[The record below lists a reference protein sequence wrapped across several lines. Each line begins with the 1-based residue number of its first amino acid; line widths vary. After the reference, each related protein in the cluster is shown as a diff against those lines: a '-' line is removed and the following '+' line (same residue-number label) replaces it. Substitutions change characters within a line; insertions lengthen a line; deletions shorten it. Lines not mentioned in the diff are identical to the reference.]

1 MTNITPILAQE
12 AGIQYQ
18 GVEDRSSK
26 TGTYPVIGLI
36 TGSFKRGRYDK
47 PMTISLD
54 NIKAQLGHEPNNPHY
69 IAVLDTLMSGVP
81 SVQVVRVKSGG
92 GGAISC
98 AGATNDVYAVMYMD
112 TQAPEQDMVNVFSKI
127 KMQFNGRTFLGE
139 DPAMLNYVQFENVSL
154 TAIPAGLTVPPAPKP
169 DMQVFAITRFSNV
182 LANDLRMTLDATEN
196 NENLLIA
203 VIFFGNNPAIMPGE
217 NPRIAQACLSEKTAA
232 ISCDGA
238 SQFISLPMSP
248 GGQYKFIING
258 QVVFEGLARS
268 FVEADISPYSLYSY
282 ADEDTGFSLRNNDPE
297 NSLRMRIEA
306 LDANPFSD
314 DVFNGYEME
323 FANLLGLNSAEREDS
338 EYPQWIEFCLGRYE
352 AT

>member
-26 TGTYPVIGLI
+26 TGAYPIIGMI
-36 TGSFKRGRYDK
+36 TGTFKRGRYDK
-47 PMTISLD
+47 PMTITLE
-54 NIKAQLGHEPNNPHY
+54 NIKAQLGHEPNNPYY
-69 IAVLDTLMSGVP
+69 ITVLDTLMSGVP

-92 GGAISC
+92 GSTISC
-98 AGATNDVYAVMYMD
+98 AGATNDVYVAMYMD
-112 TQAPEQDMVNVFSKI
+112 AQVAQQELENILSNMKVQINDRVFT
-127 KMQFNGRTFLGE
+127 GD
-139 DPAMLNYVQFENVSL
+139 DPTVLNYVQVQDLSL
-154 TAIPAGLTVPPAPKP
+154 SAIPPDLTFPPAPKL
-169 DMQVFAITRFSNV
+169 DMQLFSISRFSNIS
-182 LANDLRMTLDATEN
+182 ANDLRITFDTTEN
-196 NENLLIA
+196 NENLLVA
-203 VIFFGNNPAIMPGE
+203 VMFFGNNPTIMPAE
-217 NPRIAQACLSEKTAA
+217 NPHIAQVCLSQPAA

-248 GGQYKFIING
+248 GGLYKFIING
-258 QVVFEGLARS
+258 QVVFEGLARR

-282 ADEDTGFSLRNNDPE
+282 AYEDTGFRLRNNDPV

-314 DVFNGYEME
+314 DVFNEYEMD
-323 FANLLGLNSAEREDS
+323 FANLYGLNSAEREDT